1 MMLEGK
7 TALITGAGNG
17 IGRAMAIRFA
27 LEGATV
33 IACDIDA
40 AALANLESSIGCKT
54 IVGDI
59 STEEGRAAIADAGP
73 LNILV
78 NNAGILDALTPLDA
92 TGDALWDKVMDVNIT
107 APFKICRAIVPKM
120 IEAGGGVIVNTCS
133 AASLSGG
140 RAGCAYTASKHALLG
155 LTRSIA
161 FYYRSKGIRCNAVA
175 PGAIQTELHTRN
187 RYHKGGLAAYSPY
200 FPMIGQFGEAEQV
213 AEAALFLASD
223 LSSYVNGEVIS
234 VDGGWNAF

>member
-7 TALITGAGNG
+7 TALITGAANG

-40 AALANLESSIGCKT
+40 TALATLADAIGCKT
-54 IVGDI
+54 VTADI
-59 STEEGRAAIADAGP
+59 STDEGRDAIVAAGP

-78 NNAGILDALTPLDA
+78 NNAGILDALTPLQD
-92 TGDALWDKVMDVNIT
+92 TSDALWDKVFDVNIT
-107 APFKICRAIVPKM
+107 APFKLCRSIVPKM
-120 IEAGGGVIVNTCS
+120 VEAGGGVIVNTCS

-175 PGAIQTELHTRN
+175 PGAIQTELHTRS
-187 RYHKGGLAAYSPY
+187 RYHKGGMAAYSPY
-200 FPMIGQFGEAEQV
+200 FTLIGQFGEADQV
-213 AEAALFLASD
+213 AAAALFLASD
-223 LSSYVNGEVIS
+223 LSSYVNGEIIS